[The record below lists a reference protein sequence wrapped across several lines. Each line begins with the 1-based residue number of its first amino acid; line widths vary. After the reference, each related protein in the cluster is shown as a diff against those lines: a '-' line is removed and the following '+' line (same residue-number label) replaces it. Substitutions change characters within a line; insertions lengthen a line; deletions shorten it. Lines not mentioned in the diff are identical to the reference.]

1 MIGIRPPGEPGHR
14 ADSSAAGS
22 TRRHFRTSHQPSV
35 EPLARTA
42 DQACSPRRRQ
52 HRRAVRS
59 HGGVLEAS
67 ATPGSGP
74 PGGTGLRS
82 VRGRWRSKP
91 LTLNPLT
98 ARRSGSGAEAWG
110 RRMSAAKVPWP
121 RLVAQH
127 GEPPP
132 GRRSRV
138 DRPPP
143 QCVGWDTSRACRT
156 WASKPASSS
165 IQAHTGRTCRP
176 GMEHRHHV
184 GTRQAE
190 HDSTNRSGRDRG
202 GVPGLPSST
211 GRTRRHRH
219 AVLHG
224 DDRQRRRGPRLRMS
238 APRLSPQRRSLMRAA

>member
-35 EPLARTA
+35 EPLAGTA

-156 WASKPASSS
+156 WASNPRRPRFRPTLDEHAVRGWSTDITSAPDRQSTTARTDLDETEAACPACPHPRD
-165 IQAHTGRTCRP
+165 AHDAI
-176 GMEHRHHV
+176 
-184 GTRQAE
+184 GTRYCTA
-190 HDSTNRSGRDRG
+190 TIASGAVGRG
-202 GVPGLPSST
+202 CVCRLPG
-211 GRTRRHRH
+211 
-219 AVLHG
+219 
-224 DDRQRRRGPRLRMS
+224 
-238 APRLSPQRRSLMRAA
+238 